1 MNCIMEQIILSVII
15 AVHNTEEY
23 VEQSLK
29 SLDQALHGYKLSSTV
44 EAIIVDDAS
53 SDNSVSI
60 INNYKPDNFKKRFFS
75 VNYNNVGKVKRFAF
89 KQCQGNYIT
98 ILDSDDAFRNN
109 ALTLITKTL
118 VSNKYDMV
126 ITPISEVYNNF
137 QVDAITHLTQQ
148 EKISQDNATKLFLSH
163 KKIEGH
169 IAGKF
174 IKRSL
179 LTDDFFPETLC
190 YEDIIT
196 IGHAIS
202 KSTDILFCN
211 SHLYL
216 YRKRTGSI
224 SNDKGG
230 EKIAMLFDALEKIE
244 NIFSPQLKYA
254 NIVNAL
260 WVKCISDLVARG
272 KGRLP
277 IPENAKRKLSTINTL
292 SFVLDPK
299 VRLSRKRMLLK
310 LKVMNV
316 T

>member
-1 MNCIMEQIILSVII
+1 MEQIILSVII

-118 VSNKYDMV
+118 ASNKYDMV

-137 QVDAITHLTQQ
+137 G
-148 EKISQDNATKLFLSH
+148 NA
-163 KKIEGH
+163 
-169 IAGKF
+169 
-174 IKRSL
+174 
-179 LTDDFFPETLC
+179 
-190 YEDIIT
+190 
-196 IGHAIS
+196 
-202 KSTDILFCN
+202 
-211 SHLYL
+211 
-216 YRKRTGSI
+216 
-224 SNDKGG
+224 SN
-230 EKIAMLFDALEKIE
+230 
-244 NIFSPQLKYA
+244 
-254 NIVNAL
+254 
-260 WVKCISDLVARG
+260 
-272 KGRLP
+272 
-277 IPENAKRKLSTINTL
+277 
-292 SFVLDPK
+292 
-299 VRLSRKRMLLK
+299 
-310 LKVMNV
+310 
-316 T
+316 